1 MKEPAI
7 LPQYHRHNM
16 NPASQS
22 VPRRKFLAAGAAAL
36 GLAPLAYL
44 RAQQGSP
51 NDEIAMG
58 VVGCGGQGMGNM
70 GNFLN
75 IKGVRVVAVCDVDAD
90 RAKAAK
96 AQVDG
101 FYKNQDCKI
110 YASHKDLLQ
119 HAGLD
124 VVSLA
129 TPDHWHAR
137 IGIDAANAGKDVYG
151 EKPFTWGLAE
161 GRLLVDAMAKNK
173 RVWQTGCWQR
183 SGGEFRRFKALIENG
198 TLGKLTRFE
207 CGTPSGMSIQQHVPK
222 EKVAELI
229 GKAPAHLDWAAYCGP
244 VKDFPYHPMI
254 HPWNWRWHNSF
265 GGGQLLDW
273 VGHHVDIALWTL
285 GLDGTGPVKME
296 GTGQAGDHEFFN
308 TYVNYSYQGTFA
320 DGRVLEVRSDFGG
333 TKFTGEKGWIHV
345 DRGRLEASDREMLRN
360 LPAGFDTKPPSHYQD
375 FIDCV
380 RSRKLTAAPAEA
392 AHRAASF
399 GQLAIVAMDTKQVL
413 NWDPKAEKVIGNAEQ
428 AAHPRLSA
436 RL

>member
-1 MKEPAI
+1 
-7 LPQYHRHNM
+7 M
-16 NPASQS
+16 NSTPHAF
-22 VPRRKFLAAGAAAL
+22 PRRKFLATGAAAL
-36 GLAPLAYL
+36 AWAPLARL
-44 RAQQGSP
+44 RGQTSSP

-58 VVGCGGQGMGNM
+58 CVGVGGQGSGNM
-70 GNFLN
+70 TNFLN

-90 RAKAAK
+90 KAKAAK
-96 AQVDG
+96 AKVDA

-110 YASHKDLLQ
+110 YAQHRDLLQ
-119 HAGLD
+119 HPGLD

-137 IGIDAANAGKDVYG
+137 IGIDCANAGKDVYG

-161 GRLLVDAMAKNK
+161 GRLLVEALKKNN

-183 SGGEFRRFKALIENG
+183 SVGDFRRFKALIENN
-198 TLGKLTRFE
+198 TLGKITRFE
-207 CGTPSGMSIQQHVPK
+207 CGTPAGMSVKQHIPADQ
-222 EKVAELI
+222 VAALL
-229 GKAPAHLDWAAYCGP
+229 GKPPENLDWKTYSAP
-244 VKDFPYHPMI
+244 VGDFPYHPLI

-296 GTGQAGDHEFFN
+296 GTGENGTHDFFN
-308 TYVNYSYQGTFA
+308 TYVKYSYQGTFA

-345 DRGRLEASDREMLRN
+345 NRGKLEASDREMLRN
-360 LPAGFDTKPPSHYQD
+360 LPADFDTKPPSHYQN

-380 RSRKLTAAPAEA
+380 RSRKLTVAPAEA

-399 GQLAIVAMDTKQVL
+399 GQLAIVAMDTKQPVK
-413 NWDPKAEKVIGNAEQ
+413 WDPKAETVLDNPEQ
-428 AAHPRLSA
+428 AKHTRLSSRVA
-436 RL
+436 G

>member
-1 MKEPAI
+1 M
-7 LPQYHRHNM
+7 
-16 NPASQS
+16 SQNITTI
-22 VPRRKFLAAGAAAL
+22 PRRRFLVTGAAAL
-36 GLAPLAYL
+36 GLAPMAFL
-44 RAQQGSP
+44 RAQEGSA

-58 VVGCGGQGMGNM
+58 CVGVGGQGMSNM

-90 RAKAAK
+90 KAKAAK
-96 AQVDG
+96 AKVDAH
-101 FYKNQDCKI
+101 YNNTDCKI
-110 YASHKDLLQ
+110 YALHAELLQ
-119 HAGLD
+119 HPGLD

-161 GRLLVDAMAKNK
+161 GRLLVDALKKNN

-183 SGGEFRRFKALIENG
+183 FGGEFRRFKALIENN
-198 TLGKLTRFE
+198 TLGKITRFE
-207 CGTPSGMSIQQHVPK
+207 CGTPAGMNVKQHVPK
-222 EKVAELI
+222 EKVAEMI
-229 GKAPAHLDWAAYCGP
+229 GKPPANLDWKTYSAPAGA
-244 VKDFPYHPMI
+244 DFPYHPLI

-273 VGHHVDIALWTL
+273 VGHHVDIALWSL

-296 GTGQAGDHEFFN
+296 GKGQAGNHEFLN

-345 DRGRLEASDREMLRN
+345 NRGTITASDKLDDTKGDPRHPLLTN
-360 LPAGFDTKPPSHYQD
+360 LPADFDTKPPSHYQN

-380 RSRKLTAAPAEA
+380 RSRKLTVAPAEA

-399 GQLAIVAMDTKQVL
+399 GQLAIVAMDSKQTL
-413 NWDPKAEKVIGNAEQ
+413 HWDPTSEKVKDNAAQ
-428 AAHPRLSA
+428 AAHPRLGA
-436 RL
+436 RI

>member
-1 MKEPAI
+1 
-7 LPQYHRHNM
+7 
-16 NPASQS
+16 
-22 VPRRKFLAAGAAAL
+22 
-36 GLAPLAYL
+36 
-44 RAQQGSP
+44 
-51 NDEIAMG
+51 MG
-58 VVGCGGQGMGNM
+58 CVGVGGQGSGNM
-70 GNFLN
+70 TNFLN

-90 RAKAAK
+90 KAKAAK
-96 AQVDG
+96 AKVDA

-110 YASHKDLLQ
+110 YAQHRDLLQ
-119 HAGLD
+119 HPGLD

-137 IGIDAANAGKDVYG
+137 IGIDCANAGKDVYG

-161 GRLLVDAMAKNK
+161 GRLLVEALKKNN

-183 SGGEFRRFKALIENG
+183 SVGDFRRFKALIENN
-198 TLGKLTRFE
+198 TLGKITRFE
-207 CGTPSGMSIQQHVPK
+207 CGTPAGMSVKQHIPADQ
-222 EKVAELI
+222 VAALL
-229 GKAPAHLDWAAYCGP
+229 GKPPENLDWKTYSAP
-244 VKDFPYHPMI
+244 VGDFPYHPLI

-296 GTGQAGDHEFFN
+296 GTGENGTHDFFN
-308 TYVNYSYQGTFA
+308 TYVKYSYQGTFA

-345 DRGRLEASDREMLRN
+345 NRGKLEASDREMLRN
-360 LPAGFDTKPPSHYQD
+360 LPADFDTKPPSHYQN

-380 RSRKLTAAPAEA
+380 RSRKLTVAPAEA

-399 GQLAIVAMDTKQVL
+399 GQLAIVAMDTKQPVK
-413 NWDPKAEKVIGNAEQ
+413 WDPKAETVLDNPEQ
-428 AAHPRLSA
+428 AKHTRLSSRVA
-436 RL
+436 G